1 MTHLDANLTSPSRVL
16 DHHLG
21 GAFRAFVR
29 IRRTTKTSRFSAR
42 QLRSAAAQ
50 ALNRAIHIDPAIG
63 ALHPGVL
70 AFIWLRADQE
80 APETDATNVIS
91 NRPIAHRPPQND
103 MEKLGAGNSGAG
115 HEKTEPRTGRASPWT
130 GSDGRLIVTGT
141 QIGASRDPS
150 ILLAG
155 TLADSPAN
163 SRAWADCGAMK

>member
-21 GAFRAFVR
+21 GAFRAFVSV
-29 IRRTTKTSRFSAR
+29 RRTAKTRWLTIWELCPAT
-42 QLRSAAAQ
+42 AQ
-50 ALNRAIHIDPAIG
+50 ALNRAIHIDPAVG

-70 AFIWLRADQE
+70 AFIRLWPDQQ
-80 APETDATNVIS
+80 ATETDATNMVS
-91 NRPIAHRPPQND
+91 NCPIAHRPPQND
-103 MEKLGAGNSGAG
+103 MEKLGTGNDGAG

-155 TLADSPAN
+155 TLAARPVN
-163 SRAWADCGAMK
+163 SRAWADWGAMK